1 MSNDQQATQ
10 LNPQRAQKESFRWY
24 LLLLFFLI
32 SVVLTFLVTHTVAR
46 IEDKY
51 FQTHRVFLDPAVY
64 QEHLFKLWQ
73 ASHQK
78 NRFELAWNE
87 LANPPEEGIP
97 PLAFRTIPLLLLNP
111 EWLKNSHAHLITSG
125 FSLFIFLFLL
135 LHTVYRR
142 TNSFLY
148 AMAAAALIC
157 VTPGFYG
164 PVFGLGAFWLD
175 LSAGFLGGAA
185 ALCLINSEQGRKLL
199 WLAGFAALAASSLF
213 SRFVTGSYLFIQGAP
228 LLAVY
233 FWRRWRQT
241 ESFLRGV
248 LAPLLLIG
256 GILFVLT
263 AWYIW
268 RQAPA
273 QSFYYMQE
281 SYDYESMIAS
291 AQFVFRT
298 ILSFLGYNFAL
309 ICSVIFGC
317 QILFGFRV
325 AWRGL
330 LECVWLVAGTGLILI
345 VACQLAGAPYAVQ
358 YIVPILLFALLCP
371 IDWRRPSRS
380 INRRLVTLLVKIPT
394 PLILLIVAGLSLD
407 QTLHSSLWRPP
418 GPTPQEADRKALND
432 RLTDELTRYFPD
444 KVVGAYFDQFDEYT
458 FVTAFEK
465 YGRPPR
471 LLSGRVFDIRAEYLQ
486 ARFPRKSPKELADMA
501 CREAV
506 EKCDIVLVFN
516 DPAAAF
522 KPAPFDYGWCL
533 NPYSEEIASRLAR
546 LVQSDPNWKKLF
558 VAPSR
563 YLPGG
568 VAAYANLTRFPDA
581 IGAATQ

>member
-1 MSNDQQATQ
+1 MYQQAAELSLQ
-10 LNPQRAQKESFRWY
+10 PREKEPFRWY
-24 LLLLFFLI
+24 LPLSFFLI
-32 SVVLTFLVTHTVAR
+32 SAVLTFLVSHTVAQ

-51 FQTHRVFLDPAVY
+51 FQNHRVFLDPAVY

-73 ASHQK
+73 ASHEK
-78 NRFELAWNE
+78 SRFELAWNE
-87 LANPPEEGIP
+87 LTNPAEGGEIP
-97 PLAFRTIPLLLLNP
+97 PLAFRTIPLILLNP
-111 EWLKNSHAHLITSG
+111 EWLKSPHAHLITSG
-125 FSLFIFLFLL
+125 LSLFIFLFLL
-135 LHTVYRR
+135 IYTVHRR

-148 AMAAAALIC
+148 AVAVATLIC
-157 VTPGFYG
+157 ITPGIYG
-164 PVFGLGAFWLD
+164 PIFGLGAFWLD
-175 LSAGFLGGAA
+175 LTGGFLGAA
-185 ALCLINSEQGRKLL
+185 AVLCLINSSKGLNL
-199 WLAGFAALAASSLF
+199 FWLAGFAALAACSLL
-213 SRFVTGSYLFIQGAP
+213 SRFVTGSYLFIQAGP
-228 LLAVY
+228 LLFLY
-233 FWRRWRQT
+233 LLSRWRQT
-241 ESFLRGV
+241 KSFFKGV
-248 LAPLLLIG
+248 VVPASLIG
-256 GILFVLT
+256 AILFVLT

-268 RQAPA
+268 RQAPS
-273 QSFYYMQE
+273 QSFYYTQE
-281 SYDYESMIAS
+281 SYDSLSILAS
-291 AQFVFRT
+291 AQFVFVT
-298 ILSFLGYNFAL
+298 TLNFLGYNVAIL
-309 ICSVIFGC
+309 GSVVFGC

-325 AWRGL
+325 RWNRL
-330 LECVWLVAGTGLILI
+330 LESLWLVVGAALVLIL
-345 VACQLAGAPYAVQ
+345 ACQIALAPYAVE
-358 YIVPILLFALLCP
+358 YLVPILLFGLLCP
-371 IDWRRPSRS
+371 IDWSHGPLLLKRWPF
-380 INRRLVTLLVKIPT
+380 TLLIKIVA
-394 PLILLIVAGLSLD
+394 PLTLLIVAGASLD

-432 RLTDELTRYFPD
+432 RLTDELTRHFPD
-444 KVVGAYFDQFDEYT
+444 KVVGAYFDQFDEYA